1 MTFDIFSF
9 FFSIEKFTCVA
20 VFIISDDELY
30 SKVVLEE
37 LVVEKLA
44 LIPDHAKLV
53 VSSSFEFKSIAE
65 VPETLHVMYHPRDVL
80 PFSLG

>member
-1 MTFDIFSF
+1 MTLIFFHF
-9 FFSIEKFTCVA
+9 FFSIEKFTCVT

-53 VSSSFEFKSIAE
+53 VSSSFEFKNIAGE
-65 VPETLHVMYHPRDVL
+65 SSM
-80 PFSLG
+80 